1 MRFILPV
8 ALLTLSLAQAQVR
21 LAPPAVPIGP
31 GLREALL
38 TGAVTSAATGAPIA
52 DARVTVFRADLS
64 FFQETRSD
72 GLGDY
77 DLGAVPPGNYR
88 FGVAARGWAY
98 TEQAVTLSVGPNTAS
113 AALLPD
119 DEAGLWEVIGTTLP
133 ELLDATDIGFLLP
146 DGRIFYCHD
155 TTDPILFDPL
165 TGAKSFPPSS
175 GSPQGCMN
183 GTLLADGSV
192 LIAGGQTGSD
202 PGDFVNGIP
211 WVKRFTPPDQWQDL
225 PDMMHSPGRWY
236 PGLARLSDGSLLVLG
251 GGQWPDASR
260 TETCERLDLG
270 SLTWSYTD
278 PLENPLEFPPAA
290 LLYDGTVLQTWG
302 GEPERYDPA
311 AGQWSPTG
319 NFVFPA
325 RGWPGHSDHSLLIL
339 TDGRALAVGVNPV
352 QQPAAEMTEYY
363 DPSSGTWTLGTSP
376 DLRRFQCEV
385 VYLPDGQVFVG
396 GGDKG
401 FQGGAEPDV
410 LGIVRRCDL
419 FDPVASTWRR
429 VADTPNHREYH
440 ALSLLLPDG
449 RIAVT
454 GGTHI
459 KFQVGPTTGDVDAYL
474 PPYLFRGVR
483 PQLAGLSDAT
493 PSRGATVEVDVSP
506 DTRLTSVVLMGMQ
519 STTHWVDGGVPRR
532 LELPVTQ
539 VGARA
544 SFVLPTDPGVLPL
557 GWYLLFGMVDD
568 IPSVGVTLRI
578 DP

>member
-1 MRFILPV
+1 MRFLLPA
-8 ALLTLSLAQAQVR
+8 ALLTLSLAQAQVS

-38 TGAVTSAATGAPIA
+38 TGAVTSASTGAPIA
-52 DARVTVFRADLS
+52 DARVTVFRSDLS

-77 DLGAVPPGNYR
+77 DLGALPPGNYR

-98 TEQAVTLSVGPNTAS
+98 SEQAVTLSAGPNTAD

-192 LIAGGQTGSD
+192 LIVGGQAGSD

-302 GEPERYDPA
+302 WEPERYDPA

-319 NFVFPA
+319 IFVFPA

-419 FDPVASTWRR
+419 FDPVVSTWRR

-454 GGTHI
+454 GGTRI

-483 PQLAGLSDAT
+483 PQLAGLSDPT

-568 IPSVGVTLRI
+568 IPSVGLTLRI